1 MLRRAATVLAIVC
14 AAALLSG
21 CSMIEGLARDA
32 TGRDSA
38 APAEACL
45 PRGAE
50 PDPSPTPAPTLD
62 PHVAGEVRDAVA
74 AVRKL
79 AGVDTVSERTSNSR
93 TASDDPNR
101 SDCRVVSNHFSSQ
114 VDVVMEAEATPAQA
128 AAVPTTMAQ
137 HLAWTGVSLSLTVP
151 AGPGHIQTTVH
162 YSRTFDQTIPIE
174 TSTDVAEGL
183 ARLAATPH
191 VTSLEA
197 SIPYTMRVDY
207 GSLTVL
213 VDGADPA
220 TLDAVRAV
228 IDTTVFADTTLHG
241 SFSNGAKP

>member
-1 MLRRAATVLAIVC
+1 MLRRATTVLALLS
-14 AAALLSG
+14 AAALLTG
-21 CSMIEGLARDA
+21 CSTIEQLARDA
-32 TGRDSA
+32 TGRGSA
-38 APAEACL
+38 EPAEACL

-62 PHVAGEVRDAVA
+62 PHVAGEVRDAVT

-79 AGVDTVSERTSNSR
+79 AGVDTVRESMSNSR
-93 TASDDPNR
+93 TASDDPDR
-101 SDCRVVSNHFSSQ
+101 PDCRVVSNHFSSQ
-114 VDVVMEAEATPAQA
+114 VDVVMEAAATPAQA

-137 HLAWTGVSLSLTVP
+137 HLAWTGVSLALTVP
-151 AGPGHIQTTVH
+151 AGPGHIETTVH
-162 YSRTFDQTIPIE
+162 YSGTFDQTIPIE

-183 ARLAATPH
+183 ARLAETPH
-191 VTSLEA
+191 VTSIEA

-213 VDGADPA
+213 VDGPDPA

-228 IDTTVFADTTLHG
+228 IGTTAFADTTLRG

>member
-1 MLRRAATVLAIVC
+1 MPRRAATVLALLC

-21 CSMIEGLARDA
+21 CSTIEGLARDA
-32 TGRDSA
+32 SGRGASA
-38 APAEACL
+38 PEPACL

-79 AGVDTVSERTSNSR
+79 AGVGTAHESTSNSR
-93 TASDDPNR
+93 TASDDPDR
-101 SDCRVVSNHFSSQ
+101 PDCRIAVNHFSSQ
-114 VDVVMEAEATPAQA
+114 VDVVMAAEATPAQA
-128 AAVPTTMAQ
+128 AAVPTAMAE
-137 HLAWTGVSLSLTVP
+137 HLAWTGVSLTLTGP
-151 AGPGHIQTTVH
+151 AGPGHIETVVD
-162 YSRTFDQTIPIE
+162 YDRTFDQSIPIE
-174 TSTDVAEGL
+174 TSTGVAEGL

-191 VTSLEA
+191 VTSLRA

-207 GSLTVL
+207 GSLRVL
-213 VDGADPA
+213 VDSADPA

-228 IDTTVFADTTLHG
+228 IDTTAFADTTLHG
-241 SFSNGAKP
+241 SFGNGAKP